1 MQPLTLVD
9 LTHPMN
15 HTAPTWDGD
24 CGFFLK
30 TVKDFE
36 SSQTVQ
42 FCVQEF
48 SLKAGLGTHM
58 DAPRHCFKDQKAIDD
73 FDLNDLLAPLVLFD
87 ISLKAQNDPSAQLL
101 SQDVLNYE
109 AKYGLLPKGA
119 IALVSSG
126 WDQRWIDA
134 VSYRNSMIFPTISG
148 DAAALLLERQCI
160 GIGIDTLSPDLPE
173 SGYPVHQA
181 VLSKGGFI
189 LENVA
194 NLGRMPRFGG
204 WVLVSPLK
212 IEGATESPIR
222 LIGLITKEISA
233 CTP

>member
-9 LTHPMN
+9 LTHPIS
-15 HTAPTWDGD
+15 HATPTWDGD

-36 SSQTVQ
+36 SSHAVQ

-58 DAPRHCFKDQKAIDD
+58 DAPRHCFKDQKSVAD
-73 FDLNDLLAPLVLFD
+73 FELNDLLAPLVVLD

-101 SQDVLNYE
+101 PQDVLNYE
-109 AKYGLLPKGA
+109 KEYGLLPKGSIA
-119 IALVSSG
+119 IVSSG
-126 WDQRWIDA
+126 WDLRWQDA
-134 VSYRNSMIFPTISG
+134 ASYRNSMIFPTISS
-148 DAAALLLERQCI
+148 DAAALLLERHCI
-160 GIGIDTLSPDLPE
+160 GIGIDTLSPDLLE

-194 NLGRMPRFGG
+194 HLSRMPRFGG

-222 LIGLITKEISA
+222 LIGLITKDNNA
-233 CTP
+233 CTL